1 MFCISWNHWLY
12 NGLNAAPY
20 RFTSLPVKLGLC
32 IPFDSVGL
40 PHEVLFPSCKKGC
53 RNHHCIWWPST
64 FNHKGCSGSQHG
76 DLHLPGFVIYF
87 CNSSLLP
94 YWGLST
100 ITEGQDL
107 NTTVNEVWALCH
119 EPSIHQ
125 RDADTTEV
133 GNQAQFR
140 HLQEAKVREP
150 RDRGS
155 GLNLSLTLGNDY
167 DFYRPVIP
175 VL

>member
-1 MFCISWNHWLY
+1 MKFLSHPARR
-12 NGLNAAPY
+12 G
-20 RFTSLPVKLGLC
+20 
-32 IPFDSVGL
+32 VGIII
-40 PHEVLFPSCKKGC
+40 VF
-53 RNHHCIWWPST
+53 
-64 FNHKGCSGSQHG
+64 G
-76 DLHLPGFVIYF
+76 DLLHLTIKDVQAAGMVTCIYQALSSISVIL
-87 CNSSLLP
+87 SLLP
-94 YWGLST
+94 YRGHSM

-107 NTTVNEVWALCH
+107 NTTVNEVWDLCH
-119 EPSIHQ
+119 ESSIHQ
-125 RDADTTEV
+125 RDADATEV

-155 GLNLSLTLGNDY
+155 GFNLSLTLGNEY